1 MFSIRLKEL
10 RQKHNLSQKEFAE
23 ILKVSTGTVGNWEV
37 GLREP
42 DFKML
47 IKIADIFNVSCD
59 YILDRFTDENDIYEK
74 TMRVPITPI
83 EEEFLTVFRH
93 IGKKF
98 GEERQQSAIKIL
110 NSICEFDK

>member
-10 RQKHNLSQKEFAE
+10 RQKHNLSQKELSE

-42 DFKML
+42 DFQML

-59 YILDRFTDENDIYEK
+59 YLLDRFSNNEQSEK
-74 TMRVPITPI
+74 IRISVSAI
-83 EEEFLTVFRH
+83 EEEMLTEFRNL
-93 IGKKF
+93 GKKL
-98 GEERQQSAIKIL
+98 GDEGQREVISITKIL
-110 NSICEFDK
+110 NKHN